1 MASCKGTVEDDL
13 LEFRPLCYGF
23 CIRDF
28 SVVTFILGFS
38 LKLDIGDAKLWSL
51 KSGGVWSTYSGV
63 HVLEVFWNLYSGTW
77 HFLDIG
83 IWTLEFGH
91 WSLDIGVW
99 TLETI
104 HWRLVESGIVKA
116 WQGVEVCLW
125 H

>member
-13 LEFRPLCYGF
+13 LEFRPLCSGF

-63 HVLEVFWNLYSGTW
+63 HVLEVFWSLYSGTW
-77 HFLDIG
+77 NFLELG
-83 IWTLEFGH
+83 IWTWNMDMEYGH
-91 WSLDIGVW
+91 WSLDIGDY
-99 TLETI
+99 TLEA
-104 HWRLVESGIVKA
+104 G
-116 WQGVEVCLW
+116 GVGDCKGMAGG
-125 H
+125 